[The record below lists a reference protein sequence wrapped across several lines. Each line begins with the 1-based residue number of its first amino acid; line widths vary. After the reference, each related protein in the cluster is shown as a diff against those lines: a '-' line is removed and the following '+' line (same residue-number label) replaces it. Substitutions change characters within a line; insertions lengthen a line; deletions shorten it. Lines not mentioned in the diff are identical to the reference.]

1 VAAREAAARMNAWT
15 RVDLLLGGL
24 AAVLLALHL
33 WPQAASQGTGPGGT
47 LTGLSPDAVGKI
59 RVERGD
65 RLVLALE
72 RDGDDWRLVYPE
84 AGPAQPR
91 RVQQLLAIARAPV
104 QGRFPA
110 GDDLARYGLEAPGA
124 VLQLDGARLAFGDRD
139 PSQQLRYVLAD
150 GEVRVIDDVYFNLLT
165 LPARHF
171 GGD

>member
-1 VAAREAAARMNAWT
+1 MNAWT

-33 WPQAASQGTGPGGT
+33 WPHAASQAPG
-47 LTGLSPDAVGKI
+47 LTGLSPDAVDKI

-65 RLVLALE
+65 RLALAIE
-72 RDGDDWRLVYPE
+72 RDGGNWRLVYPE
-84 AGPAQPR
+84 AGPAQAR

-110 GDDLARYGLEAPGA
+110 DQGLARYGLESPAA
-124 VLQLDGARLAFGDRD
+124 VLQLDGTRLAFGDRD
-139 PSQQLRYVLAD
+139 PTQQLRYVLAD